1 LQPYDSSMDSMQP
14 RDHAA
19 PEVDV
24 IAFGGAV
31 ELCEL
36 PLSQAR
42 QPTCRLIAKRAPD
55 KRHAMEAV
63 VGRLAFC

>member
-1 LQPYDSSMDSMQP
+1 MDSMQP

-36 PLSQAR
+36 PSSQTR
-42 QPTCRLIAKRAPD
+42 QPTSRSIHREAD